1 MEYSE
6 RPEGRKE
13 HTKARAELLAPAG
26 SFESLKAAV
35 AAGADAVYIG
45 GSRFGARA
53 YAENL
58 SEDRMLEAIDY
69 AHLHGVSLYL
79 TVNTLVKEKEL
90 DGLYGFLAPYYE
102 RGLDAVIVQDL
113 GVLAAVRR
121 WFPDLHVHAST
132 QMTITGAEGARL
144 LKEMGATRVVTAR
157 ELSLA
162 ELKTIHEKVDIEIE
176 SFVHGALCF
185 CYSGQCLLSSLIGG
199 RSGNRGRCAQPCR
212 LPYDASGRG
221 QAASGRNG
229 QNRRDLPGR
238 NLRNSPNERYLMSM
252 KDLCTLD
259 LLPDILESGVYSLK
273 IEGRMKSPVYTAGVV
288 SVYRKYLD
296 LYLREGRNGYRV
308 EDGDRK
314 ILTELFDR
322 GGQTEGYYRKH
333 NGKDMLALKEKPEFR
348 QVNRVLIAYLEK
360 TYIETEKKEAVCG
373 RLTALEGEALR
384 LRLWR
389 AGAAPS
395 DGTECGAAAEVT
407 GAVAE
412 TAQNQPVTEERLR
425 RQINKTGGTPFE
437 FVSLDIRAGENLF
450 VPVQALNELRREGLE
465 KLKEAILRPYR
476 RPAVKA
482 DETGNRPSEEG
493 TVCPAQQPF
502 EDGTDSTAGKCSGRT
517 DAVTEQPSEDGA
529 GLHAE
534 RGFDN
539 VTEPAADR
547 KPRKWRPRISVL
559 VSNQEQLAAAVKE
572 PDIAEIQLEAD
583 AVSASAW
590 SSAVMQCRT
599 AGKKCVLAMPAICR
613 TEAESFFGER
623 RKELCGA
630 GFDGFL
636 IRSLEEPGLLR
647 RLYAES
653 GDAKL
658 PPLYAD
664 HHLYEFNHLAA
675 DTLLQMGFER
685 LTCPLELNAHELKE
699 LLENARTSMRG
710 RQGTESCAGQELTV
724 YGWFPVMTTAQCIRR
739 TVSGCDKKPGLLSL
753 KDRTGK
759 ELPVYNHC
767 AFCYNTIYNPAPL
780 MLLGMEDTVGTL
792 EPEVLRLQ
800 FLDESPRQLSD
811 MVRAFAD
818 AYLREG
824 ASLTESGSPDVRQE
838 MRMDFTRGHMKRG
851 VE

>member
-273 IEGRMKSPVYTAGVV
+273 IEGR
-288 SVYRKYLD
+288 R
-296 LYLREGRNGYRV
+296 R
-308 EDGDRK
+308 
-314 ILTELFDR
+314 
-322 GGQTEGYYRKH
+322 
-333 NGKDMLALKEKPEFR
+333 
-348 QVNRVLIAYLEK
+348 
-360 TYIETEKKEAVCG
+360 
-373 RLTALEGEALR
+373 
-384 LRLWR
+384 
-389 AGAAPS
+389 GAA
-395 DGTECGAAAEVT
+395 
-407 GAVAE
+407 
-412 TAQNQPVTEERLR
+412 
-425 RQINKTGGTPFE
+425 
-437 FVSLDIRAGENLF
+437 
-450 VPVQALNELRREGLE
+450 
-465 KLKEAILRPYR
+465 
-476 RPAVKA
+476 
-482 DETGNRPSEEG
+482 
-493 TVCPAQQPF
+493 
-502 EDGTDSTAGKCSGRT
+502 
-517 DAVTEQPSEDGA
+517 
-529 GLHAE
+529 
-534 RGFDN
+534 
-539 VTEPAADR
+539 
-547 KPRKWRPRISVL
+547 
-559 VSNQEQLAAAVKE
+559 
-572 PDIAEIQLEAD
+572 
-583 AVSASAW
+583 
-590 SSAVMQCRT
+590 
-599 AGKKCVLAMPAICR
+599 
-613 TEAESFFGER
+613 
-623 RKELCGA
+623 
-630 GFDGFL
+630 
-636 IRSLEEPGLLR
+636 
-647 RLYAES
+647 
-653 GDAKL
+653 
-658 PPLYAD
+658 
-664 HHLYEFNHLAA
+664 
-675 DTLLQMGFER
+675 
-685 LTCPLELNAHELKE
+685 
-699 LLENARTSMRG
+699 
-710 RQGTESCAGQELTV
+710 
-724 YGWFPVMTTAQCIRR
+724 
-739 TVSGCDKKPGLLSL
+739 
-753 KDRTGK
+753 
-759 ELPVYNHC
+759 
-767 AFCYNTIYNPAPL
+767 
-780 MLLGMEDTVGTL
+780 
-792 EPEVLRLQ
+792 
-800 FLDESPRQLSD
+800 
-811 MVRAFAD
+811 
-818 AYLREG
+818 
-824 ASLTESGSPDVRQE
+824 
-838 MRMDFTRGHMKRG
+838 
-851 VE
+851 